1 MSDHPDP
8 GQIAEAVQGL
18 SDDQLRAQMKDMG
31 HDQILRGIFDGM
43 REAFVPERAA
53 GVSSEVQYD
62 IAADGDTKH
71 WTVAF
76 DDGKC
81 TTKEGPSPNPRLTL
95 ELDIVDFVRLILG
108 QVEGPQLFMTGK
120 LRLKGDMMFAMQMQ
134 SYFDRELRADT

>member
-1 MSDHPDP
+1 MSERPDP
-8 GQIAEAVQGL
+8 GQIAEAIQGL

-31 HDQILRGIFDGM
+31 HDQILQGIFDGM
-43 REAFVPERAA
+43 REAFVPERAS
-53 GVSSEVQYD
+53 GVTSEIQYD
-62 IAADGDTKH
+62 IKADGETKQ

-76 DDGKC
+76 DDGEC
-81 TTKEGPSPNPRLTL
+81 RTQEGPSSDPRLTL

-134 SYFDRELRADT
+134 SYFQRDL